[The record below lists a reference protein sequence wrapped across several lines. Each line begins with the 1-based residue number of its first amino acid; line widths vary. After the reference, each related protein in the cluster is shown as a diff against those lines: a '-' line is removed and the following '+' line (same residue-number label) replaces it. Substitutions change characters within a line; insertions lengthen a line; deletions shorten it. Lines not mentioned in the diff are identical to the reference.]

1 MFQLLF
7 RKWWV
12 VLLQGILLIILSI
25 YIFQNPV
32 EVLTGISFWFGLV
45 VLATGLLGTIGWLAA
60 DKPEREGMSLF
71 WSILTAAFGLLMLLH
86 LFATMKI
93 LTVIFGLWMLL
104 TGLLL
109 AQSGW
114 SLKRENSFG
123 WAMVIAGVL
132 SVVAAVMMIFNVGT
146 GAVGIVPCFVCRFYL
161 PALPW
166 SCYRLPKSSGGRIKG
181 KMESLK
187 SGVLMYWPK
196 VLYAAVPRG
205 TLG

>member
-1 MFQLLF
+1 MLQLLF

-32 EVLTGISFWFGLV
+32 EVLTGISLWFGSL
-45 VLATGLLGTIGWLAA
+45 VLAAGVLGIIAWLAA

-71 WSILTAAFGLLMLLH
+71 WSILTAALGLLMLLH
-86 LFATMKI
+86 LLATMKT

-132 SVVAAVMMIFNVGT
+132 SAVAAVMMIFNVGT
-146 GAVGIVPCFVCRFYL
+146 GAVGISTLFGLQVL
-161 PALPW
+161 LTGIALVLL
-166 SCYRLPKSSGGRIKG
+166 SFAKKVVAGRVKDKI
-181 KMESLK
+181 ESLK
-187 SGVLMYWPK
+187 SGF
-196 VLYAAVPRG
+196 
-205 TLG
+205 

>member
-1 MFQLLF
+1 MLQLLF

-32 EVLTGISFWFGLV
+32 EVLAGISLWFGLL
-45 VLATGLLGTIGWLAA
+45 VLAAGVLGIIGWLAA
-60 DKPEREGMSLF
+60 DKPEREGVSLF
-71 WSILTAAFGLLMLLH
+71 WSILTAALGLLMLLH
-86 LFATMKI
+86 LLATMKT
-93 LTVIFGLWMLL
+93 LTVIFGLWMLV

-132 SVVAAVMMIFNVGT
+132 SAAAAFMMIFNVGT
-146 GAVGIVPCFVCRFYL
+146 GAVGISTLFGLQVL
-161 PALPW
+161 LTGIALVLL
-166 SCYRLPKSSGGRIKG
+166 SFAKKLVAGRVKDKI
-181 KMESLK
+181 ESLK
-187 SGVLMYWPK
+187 SGF
-196 VLYAAVPRG
+196 
-205 TLG
+205 